1 MGQVSEFWHRF
12 RISST
17 VMPIAMV
24 ENSRMTM
31 SPAAAAKHDPDA
43 FLALADEVAKVAQKL
58 RAEQGQQKLPGLY

>member
-1 MGQVSEFWHRF
+1 
-12 RISST
+12 
-17 VMPIAMV
+17 
-24 ENSRMTM
+24 MTM